1 MISSL
6 RPRPLE
12 CLLDLTLLSRSVP
25 LFLSLLLCTWLLLL
39 GAAPPVH
46 AQADDET
53 GAIVGVVRDGRTG
66 EPLGSI
72 DVTYARESDEGT
84 ISMAQLRTVQTL
96 PNGRFEI
103 EALRPGQ
110 YLLRAAPAG
119 FPPGMTATT
128 VTAGRTTQVRLVLGE
143 TEYAKEDVDT
153 LVDTLGPVP
162 APSMRFGIRSEYF
175 DMVGV
180 NYFIGNLNLGKG
192 TAGRDPME
200 YSEQVKFRVAFDYEA
215 IDLFWRQP
223 NNETGVYLAYEQN
236 SFWHLYD
243 ESAPFFDNNYK
254 PGAFLH
260 LSVNDFPGARKALG
274 LPTEAALA
282 IRGSLIHESNGRDG
296 PPNRAWNRWV
306 ASVHAGR
313 PTVSLLAGSFQVWHA
328 FGLAPENADLLD
340 FAGRAGTELFVTPFH
355 DSVGNTRTLVL
366 HARSRFFGK
375 DPITNVEANL
385 YYGFPGLFGDIVTP
399 SLMMQVFSGYAEN
412 LLTYDEPR
420 TTFRVGI
427 AIVR

>member
-1 MISSL
+1 LDVTLFL
-6 RPRPLE
+6 RSA
-12 CLLDLTLLSRSVP
+12 CLSFLLS
-25 LFLSLLLCTWLLLL
+25 LWLLLP
-39 GAAPPVH
+39 GAVSQVY
-46 AQADDET
+46 AQAEDET

-66 EPLGSI
+66 EPLGSV
-72 DVTYARESDEGT
+72 DVTYARESDDGT
-84 ISMAQLRTVQTL
+84 ISMAQLQTVQTL
-96 PNGRFEI
+96 PNGRFKLEP
-103 EALRPGQ
+103 LRTGR

-128 VTAGRTTQVRLVLGE
+128 VTAGRTTEVRLILGE
-143 TEYAKEDVDT
+143 TEYENEDVGA
-153 LVDTLGPVP
+153 LEPISVPPV
-162 APSMRFGIRSEYF
+162 RFGIRSEYF

-180 NYFIGNLNLGKG
+180 NYFIGNLNFGKG

-215 IDLFWRQP
+215 IDLFWKRP
-223 NNETGVYLAYEQN
+223 NNETGLYLAYEQN

-260 LSVNDFPGARKALG
+260 LAANDFPGARKALG

-296 PPNRAWNRWV
+296 PANRSWNRWV
-306 ASVHAGR
+306 AGIHAGR
-313 PTVSLLAGSFQVWHA
+313 PTVSLLAGSFDVWHA

-340 FAGRAGTELFVTPFH
+340 FAGRAGAELFVTPFH

-399 SLMMQVFSGYAEN
+399 SLMIQVFSGYAEN
-412 LLTYDEPR
+412 LLTYDERR
-420 TTFRVGI
+420 TTVRVGI